1 MRYGAVTAVASLA
14 SVALIAATLSP
25 ASLPVSAQTTAPTS
39 GPITVVIPGTATPS
53 PSPTGGGG
61 SGGVRSGGGSGG
73 GATGGGEVGGD
84 DAGGSGSTCADT
96 NPDGSPIPGAQPE
109 ENVPKLTVDKERL
122 TVSEWIIATT
132 DRLSEGEKAQIV
144 LYPGAVVI
152 GSYTVDAPEGFA
164 ARFRIPEGTL
174 TGLHV
179 LEATGWQSCFVANA
193 EITIVGVPLASNWLT
208 RWWVYVVLGV
218 MFVGLLSLLFAFR
231 RDVSSWFGQ
240 RSVPESTG

>member
-1 MRYGAVTAVASLA
+1 MKYSAVTAVASLA
-14 SVALIAATLSP
+14 SVALIAATLSA
-25 ASLPVSAQTTAPTS
+25 ASLPVRAQTAAPTL

-53 PSPTGGGG
+53 PTSTGGAG
-61 SGGVRSGGGSGG
+61 SGGGSGG
-73 GATGGGEVGGD
+73 GATGGGDEGGGD
-84 DAGGSGSTCADT
+84 SEGGGSTCAGT
-96 NPDGSPIPGAQPE
+96 NSDGSPIPGAQPK
-109 ENVPKLTVDKERL
+109 ENAPKLTVDKERL
-122 TVSEWIIATT
+122 AVSEWIIATT
-132 DRLSEGEKAQIV
+132 DRLTEGEKAQIV
-144 LYPGAVVI
+144 LYPGAVVV

-193 EITIVGVPLASNWLT
+193 EITIVGAPLTSNWLT

-231 RDVSSWFGQ
+231 RDVSSWFGG
-240 RSVPESTG
+240 RGVPESTG

>member
-1 MRYGAVTAVASLA
+1 MKYGAVTAVASLA
-14 SVALIAATLSP
+14 SVALIAATLSA
-25 ASLPVSAQTTAPTS
+25 ASLPVRAQTAAPTS

-53 PSPTGGGG
+53 PTSTGGAG
-61 SGGVRSGGGSGG
+61 SGGGSGG
-73 GATGGGEVGGD
+73 GATGGGVEGGGD
-84 DAGGSGSTCADT
+84 SGGGGSTCAGT
-96 NPDGSPIPGAQPE
+96 NSDGSPIPGAQPK
-109 ENVPKLTVDKERL
+109 ENAPKLTVDKERL
-122 TVSEWIIATT
+122 AVSEWIIATT

-144 LYPGAVVI
+144 LYPGAVVV

-193 EITIVGVPLASNWLT
+193 EITIVGAPLTSNWLT

-231 RDVSSWFGQ
+231 RDVSSWFGG
-240 RSVPESTG
+240 RGVPESTG

>member
-1 MRYGAVTAVASLA
+1 MKYSAVTAVASLA
-14 SVALIAATLSP
+14 SVALIAATLSA
-25 ASLPVSAQTTAPTS
+25 ASLPVRAQTAAPTS

-53 PSPTGGGG
+53 PTSTGGAG
-61 SGGVRSGGGSGG
+61 SGGGSGG
-73 GATGGGEVGGD
+73 GATGGGVEGGGD
-84 DAGGSGSTCADT
+84 SGGGGSTCAGT
-96 NPDGSPIPGAQPE
+96 NSDGSPIPGAQPK
-109 ENVPKLTVDKERL
+109 ENAPKLTVDKERL
-122 TVSEWIIATT
+122 AVSEWIIATT

-144 LYPGAVVI
+144 LYPGAVVV

-193 EITIVGVPLASNWLT
+193 EITIVGAPLTSNWLT

-231 RDVSSWFGQ
+231 RDVSSWFGG
-240 RSVPESTG
+240 RGVPESTG